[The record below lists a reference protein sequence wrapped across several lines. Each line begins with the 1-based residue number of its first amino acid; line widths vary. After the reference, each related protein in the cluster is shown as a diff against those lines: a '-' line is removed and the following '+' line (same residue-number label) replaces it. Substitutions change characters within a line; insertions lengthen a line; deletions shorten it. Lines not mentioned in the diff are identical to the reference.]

1 MNYSAMRLK
10 KIFAILSVCFTV
22 QIAVAQQSLYPKPY
36 GVVPTEQQLR
46 WHEMGMY
53 VLVHFTPT
61 TFENKEWGYGDA
73 DPKIFNPTNFN
84 AEQIANAAKAGGF
97 KGLIFVAKHH
107 DGFCL
112 WPTKTTPYN
121 ISKSPWK
128 NGKGDMVKEFEQA
141 ARKAG
146 LQFGV
151 YCSPWDR
158 NNPQYGSHEYVKT
171 YREQLKELYTSYGNL
186 FITWFDGANGGDG
199 YYGGA
204 KEKRNIDRTTYYGW
218 DTTLQLVRT
227 LQPGAVVF
235 SDIGD
240 VRWVGN
246 EKGWAAETSWAT
258 FTPEPLD
265 GKKLAVPGE
274 VKYWKSPEGT
284 RNGAFWKPAECDVP
298 LRAGWFYHP
307 DRDDKVKTP
316 SQLFDL
322 YFKSVGRGAA
332 LDLGLSPDT
341 RGLLNDND
349 VASLKAFGKIL
360 QQTFANNLAK
370 DAIIKASNIRGN
382 NQKLFSAKNLI
393 DDDRYSYWATDDAVT
408 NAAVTLE
415 WKQPVT
421 FNIIRLRENIKLG
434 QRIEKVE
441 IDALQN
447 KEWKKIAEATSIGAN
462 RLIRLPLFV
471 TAKQIRI
478 RIVQSPVSSALSDV
492 GIFKEPEQLPLPQ
505 IQRSKEGNVSITTS
519 EPVHQIR
526 YTTDGSEPN
535 LQSPVYTNSFSL
547 PLGGVVKARSFNSKN
562 EMGEVAT
569 HAFGLNKK
577 DWKIINASYENKKDG
592 RAAYAIDD
600 DAKTMWHTW
609 ENEKEMKAPPQ
620 EMAVDMGKEYTVK
633 AFTYLPRQSG
643 QWGIVKNYEWQ
654 VSKDGKNWQTVAHGE
669 FANIKANP
677 VEQIIDLSQ
686 PVNCRY
692 FKFIGKSVI
701 EDNYV
706 SAGELGVVVK

>member
-1 MNYSAMRLK
+1 MRKFTLV
-10 KIFAILSVCFTV
+10 FACFFYQFV
-22 QIAVAQQSLYPKPY
+22 SAQQSLYPKPY
-36 GVVPTEQQLR
+36 GALPTKQQLH
-46 WHEMGMY
+46 WQEVGMY

-73 DPKIFNPTNFN
+73 DPSIFNPTNFN
-84 AEQIANAAKAGGF
+84 PEQIVNAAKAGGF

-141 ARKAG
+141 TRKAG
-146 LQFGV
+146 LQFGI

-158 NNPQYGSHEYVKT
+158 NNSQYGSYEYVKT
-171 YREQLKELYTSYGNL
+171 YREQLKELYSNYGKL

-204 KEKRNIDRTTYYGW
+204 KEKREIDRATYYGW
-218 DTTLQLVRT
+218 DTTFQLVHQ
-227 LQPGAVVF
+227 LQPGAVIFNDV
-235 SDIGD
+235 GD

-246 EKGWAAETSWAT
+246 ENGWAAETSWET

-265 GKKLAVPGE
+265 GKKVAVPGE

-284 RNGAFWKPAECDVP
+284 RNGLYWKPAECDVP

-307 DRDDKVKTP
+307 GQDDKVKTP

-322 YFKSVGRGAA
+322 YFKSVGRSAS

-349 VASLKAFGKIL
+349 VASLKAFGKML
-360 QQTFANNLAK
+360 QHTVASNLAK
-370 DAIIKASNIRGN
+370 TAVLKASNVRSN
-382 NQKLFSAKNLI
+382 NQKLFGVKNLF

-408 NAAVTLE
+408 NATVTLE

-441 IDALQN
+441 IDVLQSN
-447 KEWKKIAEATSIGAN
+447 EWEKMAEATSIGAN
-462 RLIRLPLFV
+462 RLIRLHNFI
-471 TAKQIRI
+471 TANQIRI
-478 RIVQSPVSSALSDV
+478 RIVQSPVSIALSDIGV
-492 GIFKEPEQLPLPQ
+492 FKEPEQLPQPQ
-505 IQRSKEGNVSITTS
+505 IQRSKDGNITLTTS

-526 YTTDGSEPN
+526 YTTNGTEPN
-535 LQSPVYTNSFSL
+535 LQSPAYKNAFAL
-547 PLGGVVKARSFNSKN
+547 PLGGLVKARAVNSKN
-562 EMGEVAT
+562 EMGQVAT
-569 HAFGLNKK
+569 HAFGLSKK
-577 DWKIINASYENKKDG
+577 DWSIHYASYENKKDG
-592 RAAYAIDD
+592 LAFYAIDD
-600 DAKTMWHTW
+600 DPQTIWHTW
-609 ENEKEMKAPPQ
+609 ENEKETKQPPQ
-620 EMAVDMGKEYTVK
+620 EIVVDMGKENVVK
-633 AFTYLPRQSG
+633 AFTYLPRQTGS
-643 QWGIVKNYEWQ
+643 WGIVKNYEWQ
-654 VSKDGKNWQTVAHGE
+654 ISNDAKNWQIVAQGE

-677 VEQIIDLSQ
+677 VEQIINLNK
-686 PVNCRY
+686 PVSCRY
-692 FKFIGKSVI
+692 FKFIGKSVV
-701 EDNYV
+701 EDKYV
-706 SAGELGVVVK
+706 SAAELGVIMK